1 MNLGLGQK
9 PTCRRLFCTLL
20 LTGFGTAP
28 LPAAEPTY
36 YDCTYP
42 PGTDSAGSALAQPL
56 VLRFMLN
63 TRQKR
68 AFRIDTPVARLV
80 EISVS
85 ATNDITLMDC
95 QESREVS
102 MVTIRNNGDS
112 VFSRHMLSGQT
123 GEPDRESPI
132 APIGSQFF
140 GKCFPV
146 HQTAM
151 RSP

>member
-1 MNLGLGQK
+1 MNLGLGPK
-9 PTCRRLFCTLL
+9 PTRRRLFCTLL
-20 LTGFGTAP
+20 LIGFGTAP

-85 ATNDITLMDC
+85 AANDITLMDC

-102 MVTIRNNGDS
+102 LVTIRNNGDS
-112 VFSRHMLSGQT
+112 GFSRHMLSGQT